1 MSRAL
6 SILLVASAALLA
18 LAAGLGGFLLFRR
31 PAAGPADYVET
42 RIGDLRLVYQAGYA
56 RFPGGRAGGR
66 FDSLQLAATFP
77 DFRPAG
83 GAATALDR
91 PQGDEAKAP
100 ALLFLSVGGQER
112 KVDPADLT
120 SLLYA
125 RFLEPDVTE
134 TDEGLLKRAFQ
145 DGSPYEGEDLYFS
158 PPEGRA
164 FAARCARPTVP
175 PDGLPETCIAA
186 LRESGLDVDLRFTTA
201 LLSQWEKLAEGSR
214 ALVKSMIAR

>member
-1 MSRAL
+1 MSRTVSL
-6 SILLVASAALLA
+6 VLVACAALLA
-18 LAAGLGGFLLFRR
+18 LAAGVGSFLLFRR

-83 GAATALDR
+83 GATTALDAS
-91 PQGDEAKAP
+91 QGGQGKPP
-100 ALLFLSVGGQER
+100 ALLFLSIGSQER

-125 RFLEPDVTE
+125 RFLEPEVAE

-175 PDGLPETCIAA
+175 PDGLPETCIAVI
-186 LRESGLDVDLRFTTA
+186 REGGLDVDLRFTTA
-201 LLSQWEKLAEGSR
+201 QLPQWEKLAEGAR

>member
-1 MSRAL
+1 MSRAV
-6 SILLVASAALLA
+6 SILLVASAVLFA
-18 LAAGLGGFLLFRR
+18 LAAGVGAFLMFRR
-31 PAAGPADYVET
+31 PPSGPSDYVET

-56 RFPGGRAGGR
+56 RFSGGRGGGR

-83 GAATALDR
+83 GVAAALEPSD
-91 PQGDEAKAP
+91 GKAP
-100 ALLFLSVGGQER
+100 SLLFFSIGNQDR

-120 SLLYA
+120 SMLYA
-125 RFLEPDVTE
+125 RFLDAEVVE
-134 TDEGLLKRAFQ
+134 TGEGLLKRAFQ

-186 LRESGLDVDLRFTTA
+186 FRESGLDVDLRLTTSQ
-201 LLSQWEKLAEGSR
+201 LPQWEKLAEGSR

>member
-6 SILLVASAALLA
+6 SILLVVSAALLA
-18 LAAGLGGFLLFRR
+18 LAAGLGAFLLFRR

-91 PQGDEAKAP
+91 PQGDEVKAP